1 MKLSKS
7 ILPVLTLTLGLSVG
21 GCANNAQLLEG
32 LGEITGQTI
41 GQSGGLSALDISNGL
56 KQALSISSQQ
66 VVSQL
71 GQTGGYNTDPLIRI
85 PLPQALVSARDV
97 ASRVGLGSSFDSLE
111 NRLNEAAEQAAPKAR
126 SLFVNAI
133 RQMTLS
139 DARSILQ
146 GPDDAA
152 TQFFKRTTGQQL
164 SNAMRPIID
173 NSLAQVGAVR
183 GFNQLLSSYRQI
195 PFAPPIEANL
205 TDHVLEKG
213 MSGIWYYIAQEEQ
226 AIRENPVKRTTEL
239 LRRVFGS
246 VS

>member
-1 MKLSKS
+1 MTVIPARRFNTSFTVRLLNQVRTIGDILVKLSKTLFPA
-7 ILPVLTLTLGLSVG
+7 ITLTFSMFVG
-21 GCANNAQLLEG
+21 GCANNAQLLESIEG
-32 LGEITGQTI
+32 ITGATI
-41 GQSGGLSALDISNGL
+41 GQQGALSALDISNGL
-56 KQALSISSQQ
+56 KQALTISSQQ

-97 ASRVGLGSSFDSLE
+97 ASRVGLGGSFDSLE
-111 NRLNEAAEQAAPKAR
+111 TRLNEAAEQAAPKAR
-126 SLFVNAI
+126 SLFVGAI

-164 SNAMRPIID
+164 SDAMRPIID

-183 GFNQLLSSYRQI
+183 GFNQLLTRKGY
-195 PFAPPIEANL
+195 EWHL
-205 TDHVLEKG
+205 VLYCAG
-213 MSGIWYYIAQEEQ
+213 RAGH
-226 AIRENPVKRTTEL
+226 
-239 LRRVFGS
+239 
-246 VS
+246 